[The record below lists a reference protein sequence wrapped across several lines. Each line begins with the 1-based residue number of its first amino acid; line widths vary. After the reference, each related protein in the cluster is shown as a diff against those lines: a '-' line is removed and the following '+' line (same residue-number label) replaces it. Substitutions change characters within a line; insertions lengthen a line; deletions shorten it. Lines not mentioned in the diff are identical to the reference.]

1 MGQNR
6 ISRRRKEDFFFSVP
20 LEFLEIK
27 KWDEK
32 KRKKYY
38 TKQTEQKAN
47 ETWEWQKTLEGQ
59 KKEKW
64 EIIERN
70 LRGREEGDEKE
81 RVGGKEEREGT
92 KSNREQKV
100 GKEEGNYFWVS
111 FV

>member
-1 MGQNR
+1 M
-6 ISRRRKEDFFFSVP
+6 K
-20 LEFLEIK
+20 
-27 KWDEK
+27 K

-47 ETWEWQKTLEGQ
+47 ETWEWQKTLED
-59 KKEKW
+59 KKKEEKW

-92 KSNREQKV
+92 KSDREQKV

>member
-1 MGQNR
+1 MRWKKKKEILHEANR
-6 ISRRRKEDFFFSVP
+6 TKSKRDLRMTKNIRGTKKKE
-20 LEFLEIK
+20 
-27 KWDEK
+27 
-32 KRKKYY
+32 
-38 TKQTEQKAN
+38 
-47 ETWEWQKTLEGQ
+47 
-59 KKEKW
+59 EKW

>member
-1 MGQNR
+1 MR
-6 ISRRRKEDFFFSVP
+6 WKE
-20 LEFLEIK
+20 
-27 KWDEK
+27 

-47 ETWEWQKTLEGQ
+47 ETWDSWEWQKTLEGQ
-59 KKEKW
+59 KKKEKW